1 MNFTGDISSSQRRSQ
16 MGGMLGKRAGE
27 GKIVVMCGPE
37 ER

>member
-1 MNFTGDISSSQRRSQ
+1 MNVTGDISSSQRRSQ

-27 GKIVVMCGPE
+27 GKTVVTCRPE